1 MKGYIMTNAIL
12 VYNASNVGDEIQSIA
27 ASRFLKSIDSYIV
40 RENIHK
46 TKSCAQ
52 IFLNA
57 FWSGNPK
64 NFPPSDTLRGIPLAM
79 HLTLDT
85 RKHFTRKTLK
95 WFRDNQPIGCRDMST
110 LNFLKSKGIDAYF
123 SGCLTLTLQK
133 SKVVKKQEYVLCVDM
148 PKEAVELVRKRT
160 KREVIDLTRITHQY
174 ILPLEKM
181 ELAKVFLQLYQ
192 SAHCVISPN
201 LHTIMP
207 CLALE
212 TPVLAVN
219 TGKRDVRFTGLEE
232 LLNQCSLDDFL
243 AGKFDYDFDNPPK
256 NPDAYKKL
264 RRNLIHIAS
273 QYTGVNKTVCQFD
286 TKNPVI
292 TLAKLFYRSKE
303 KDTRALQY
311 YTPKELFKGF
321 VRRLFSNK
329 RKRYEFTIGLPNE
342 D

>member
-1 MKGYIMTNAIL
+1 MTKRKSALL

-27 ASRFLKSIDSYIV
+27 ASRFLKRIDSYIV
-40 RENIHK
+40 RENIHT
-46 TKSCAQ
+46 TKSNAS
-52 IFLNA
+52 IILNA

-64 NFPPSDTLRGIPLAM
+64 NFPPSDTLDAVPIAM

-85 RKHFTRKTLK
+85 RKHFTKKSLA
-95 WFRDNQPIGCRDMST
+95 WFKAHEPIGCRDMST
-110 LNFLKSKGIDAYF
+110 LEFLKSKGIVAYF

-133 SKVVKKQEYVLCVDM
+133 SKRVKKQDYIFCVDM
-148 PKEAVELVRKRT
+148 PKEAVDKVRAST
-160 KREVIDLTRITHQY
+160 KREVIDLTRITNQY
-174 ILPLEKM
+174 LLPLEKL

-219 TGKRDVRFTGLEE
+219 TGKRDVRFTGLER
-232 LLNQCSLDDFL
+232 LLNQCSLEDFL
-243 AGKFDYDFDNPPK
+243 AGKVKYDFDNPPA
-256 NPDAYKKL
+256 NPKAYKEI
-264 RRNLIHIAS
+264 RANLIRIVKN
-273 QYTGVNKTVCQFD
+273 YTGVDSHACKFD
-286 TKNPVI
+286 TDNPVI

-311 YTPKELFKGF
+311 YTPGELFKGF
-321 VRRLFSNK
+321 IKRLLSNK